1 MPAPKPPPRAD
12 AATRASDGADPR
24 RVAIEFTGVTKDYGD
39 VHAVHNLDLKIFA
52 GELVVLLGPSGC
64 GKTTTLRMINR
75 LILPTRGVIEV
86 NGRNVASQNLEE
98 LRRGI
103 GYVIQAVGLFPH
115 LTVGQNV
122 QVVPRLLGWSKQ
134 RRKERAY
141 ELLALVGL
149 EPSEYYGRYPRDLS
163 GGQQQRVGVARAL
176 AADPPVLLMDE
187 PFGAVDPLTRTR
199 LQDEFLSLQQRLKK
213 TVVFVTHDLDEA
225 VRLADRICLMRAG
238 SVEQFASP
246 ERLLAAP
253 ATPFVRRF
261 VGADR
266 ALKRLGR
273 LTVSEVMRQTSAT
286 ETVNDG
292 GRLEGSQDVRSAL
305 AALLEYGAEH
315 LPVLGSNGE
324 PIGELHLRDILGLS
338 RVEGEP

>member
-1 MPAPKPPPRAD
+1 M
-12 AATRASDGADPR
+12 
-24 RVAIEFTGVTKDYGD
+24 AISFAGVSKEYGEL
-39 VHAVHNLDLKIFA
+39 HAVDDLDLKIFA

-75 LILPTRGVIEV
+75 LILPSSGVIEV
-86 NGRNVASQNLEE
+86 NGRDVASQDLEE

-122 QVVPRLLGWSKQ
+122 QVVPRLLGWSQQ
-134 RRKERAY
+134 RRRERAY
-141 ELLALVGL
+141 ELLSLVGL
-149 EPSEYYGRYPRDLS
+149 EPNEYYGRYPRDLS

-199 LQDEFLSLQQRLKK
+199 LQDEFLSLQQRLRK

-225 VRLADRICLMRAG
+225 VRLADRICLMRDG
-238 SVEQFASP
+238 SLEQFSSP

-253 ATPFVRRF
+253 ATAFVRRF

-266 ALKRLGR
+266 ALKLLGR
-273 LTVSEVMRQTSAT
+273 LTVEEVMHRADGAEAVAT
-286 ETVNDG
+286 DAS
-292 GRLEGSQDVRSAL
+292 LEPGQDVRSAL
-305 AALLEYGAEH
+305 AALLEHGVER
-315 LPVLGSNGE
+315 LPVVGADGDLL
-324 PIGELHLRDILGLS
+324 GELRFDDIVALS

>member
-1 MPAPKPPPRAD
+1 MPPTEP
-12 AATRASDGADPR
+12 
-24 RVAIEFTGVTKDYGD
+24 RVAIAFRGVAKEYGEVSAVKDLELEI
-39 VHAVHNLDLKIFA
+39 HE

-75 LILPTRGVIEV
+75 LILPTRGVVEV
-86 NGRNVASQNLEE
+86 NGEAVADQDVEE

-122 QVVPRLLGWSKQ
+122 QVVPRLLGWPA
-134 RRKERAY
+134 RRRQERAA

-149 EPSEYYGRYPRDLS
+149 EPSTYYGRYPRDLS

-187 PFGAVDPLTRTR
+187 PFGAVDPITRER
-199 LQDEFLSLQQRLKK
+199 LQDEFLSLQQRLRK

-238 SVEQFASP
+238 TIEQLAAP

-266 ALKRLGR
+266 ALMRLKR
-273 LTVSEVMRQTSAT
+273 LTVREVMRSEAPGVGPSSGPGV
-286 ETVNDG
+286 EPG
-292 GRLEGSQDVRSAL
+292 QDLRSAL
-305 AALLEYGAEH
+305 AALLEHGAERVSVRDGGEVVG
-315 LPVLGSNGE
+315 VLC
-324 PIGELHLRDILGLS
+324 LDDIVALGRGDGAS
-338 RVEGEP
+338 